1 LADHLER
8 ARGGEV
14 VIDPTM
20 ATQITRR
27 AARQLDQRWP
37 GSTLG
42 LSQRESQV
50 LGLLADGLSNAS
62 IASELLVGEGAFSPS
77 LGGIVGILSVIL
89 LTSHEGPLLTGTTTL
104 YQFFGYFGL
113 FCATVLILR
122 VLVAVVR
129 DGIN

>member
-1 LADHLER
+1 MLRRLPRHVDRIANSLER
-8 ARGGEV
+8 GTFKARISLLSDNADVE
-14 VIDPTM
+14 
-20 ATQITRR
+20 
-27 AARQLDQRWP
+27 
-37 GSTLG
+37 TLTKFLNRG
-42 LSQRESQV
+42 V
-50 LGLLADGLSNAS
+50 L
-62 IASELLVGEGAFSPS
+62 AF

-89 LTSHEGPLLTGTTTL
+89 LISHEGPLLTGTTTL